1 MRGEE
6 MTGEQLSEESEV
18 LSDLASDLDS
28 IGFEFCEHEVS
39 GEHHRKVVE
48 TLSRLED
55 QLVHLRKMVGGRQES
70 RARGQQDVFRDQR
83 MGAAKEMVAN
93 LGGKG

>member
-1 MRGEE
+1 

-18 LSDLASDLDS
+18 ASSLAGDLDS

-39 GEHHRKVVE
+39 GDHHDKVVE
-48 TLSRLED
+48 ILSRLED
-55 QLVHLRKMVGGRQES
+55 WMVQMKGMVGSRRESTVRSQEDIYNDE
-70 RARGQQDVFRDQR
+70 RRDAAR
-83 MGAAKEMVAN
+83 EMVAN